1 MLNIKINGKDY
12 QVEKNTTILE
22 ACHQFGIKVPTLCYL
37 KKINEIGACRMCL
50 CEVKGARSLVAACVY
65 PIDREGTEIFTNT
78 PQIQKYRK
86 MNLELLLSNHDK
98 KCLSCPRSNNC
109 ELQQLCLE
117 YGVDEKAFEGE
128 ETHYEEDHSTLH
140 LVRNNNKCIKCG
152 ACIERCKFKAIFKG

>member
-1 MLNIKINGKDY
+1 MEMLNIKINGKDY

-22 ACHQFGIKVPTLCYL
+22 ACHQFGIKIPTLCYL
-37 KKINEIGACRMCL
+37 KEINEIGACRMCL

-86 MNLELLLSNHDK
+86 TNLELLLSNHDK
-98 KCLSCPRSNNC
+98 KCLSCPRSNTC

-117 YGVDEKAFEGE
+117 YGVDLR
-128 ETHYEEDHSTLH
+128 HRYQLR
-140 LVRNNNKCIKCG
+140 VRAGSQQRSLRKLRPVHRSLPDRR
-152 ACIERCKFKAIFKG
+152 AC

>member
-1 MLNIKINGKDY
+1 
-12 QVEKNTTILE
+12 
-22 ACHQFGIKVPTLCYL
+22 
-37 KKINEIGACRMCL
+37 MCL

-128 ETHYEEDHSTLH
+128 ETKYEEDKSTLH
-140 LVRNNNKCIKCG
+140 LVRNNNKCILCRRCVA
-152 ACIERCKFKAIFKG
+152 ACKNQYVSVTAASIPRSPARLSRI